1 MYPHRQHTAGIR
13 QYRAGTFY
21 HVMHEVMHQVLHKTE
36 FRWIQPNYVY
46 CSTGKALFGRK
57 KIVTAIDRIEYQ
69 VNTGAAAFLM
79 PRKIIKRY
87 DGLGNAVL
95 ARVHLYVNL
104 ESGHNHTNPGDGTTE
119 SLDVKHHCYHV
130 VVHRRQRIRTPTVIH
145 AAAFRQS

>member
-21 HVMHEVMHQVLHKTE
+21 HVMHEVKHQVLHKTE

-79 PRKIIKRY
+79 PRKIIPSIFRDLTAGFAQNYPITDDFRAEQAVCELAKLFGVSKQVMCY
-87 DGLGNAVL
+87 QSYNA
-95 ARVHLYVNL
+95 
-104 ESGHNHTNPGDGTTE
+104 
-119 SLDVKHHCYHV
+119 
-130 VVHRRQRIRTPTVIH
+130 
-145 AAAFRQS
+145 